1 VICDE
6 IKKRHGNFVMDQGI
20 SCNACSAAFSSRFRC
35 VLVPRTSSTQVAMW
49 SWPTWVVESGTC
61 FG

>member
-20 SCNACSAAFSSRFRC
+20 SCS
-35 VLVPRTSSTQVAMW
+35 VVVTLEWTQLGPRIASFEVRNGFGVC
-49 SWPTWVVESGTC
+49 VVEAC
-61 FG
+61 